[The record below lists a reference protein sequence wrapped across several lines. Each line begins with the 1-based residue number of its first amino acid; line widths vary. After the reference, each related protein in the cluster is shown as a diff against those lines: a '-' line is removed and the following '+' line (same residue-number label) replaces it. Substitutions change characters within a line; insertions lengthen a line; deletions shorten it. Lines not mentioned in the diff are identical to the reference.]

1 MLLKDK
7 VKHKISLSFTWFL
20 VFNVLIYVFKLPVNY
35 VPLIFL
41 VDIVV
46 TTLWYLISVPVEK

>member
-7 VKHKISLSFTWFL
+7 VKHKISLSITWFL